1 MRWSA
6 RSRLHF
12 FLALAAVAAFSGCD
26 KNTGGSGDGKSTT
39 GTAASSSNQSSSGA
53 KRIVLLNNNDSEFW
67 TAARSGI
74 KSANEKLHLA
84 DENITGLM
92 EINDGTL
99 EGQIQKLRQFES
111 QPDVIGVGISVL
123 DPNNPQLIA
132 EMRKLKEKGIPVLCF
147 DSDVDRGKYR

>member
-6 RSRLHF
+6 RSTLPV
-12 FLALAAVAAFSGCD
+12 FLALGTIAALSGCD
-26 KNTGGSGDGKSTT
+26 KQTGDSKTGQSTT
-39 GTAASSSNQSSSGA
+39 GTSASSSNQSSSSGA

-84 DENITGLM
+84 DVNITGLM

-99 EGQIQKLRQFES
+99 EGQIQKLR
-111 QPDVIGVGISVL
+111 
-123 DPNNPQLIA
+123 
-132 EMRKLKEKGIPVLCF
+132 
-147 DSDVDRGKYR
+147 